1 MAGRLAPTSHTLKI
15 PMPHIQPDEI
25 AKLRQRLD
33 DDAKSQHS
41 KNSIFM
47 FFLFATILLLSSDLP
62 FWSFWTLVF
71 YILGMFLASLLS
83 IPSYLL
89 KAAIAKRITADPAG
103 ESKVAAFRLPM
114 LLVELAS
121 DFAATWILYRI
132 FVALVS

>member
-1 MAGRLAPTSHTLKI
+1 MAGRLPPASHTLKI
-15 PMPHIQPDEI
+15 PMPDNQPDEI
-25 AKLRQRLD
+25 AMLRQRLD

-41 KNSIFM
+41 KNAVFM
-47 FFLFATILLLSSDLP
+47 FFLFATILLLSNDLP
-62 FWSFWTLVF
+62 FWSIWTLVF
-71 YILGMFLASLLS
+71 YFVGMFLASLLS

-89 KAAIAKRITADPAG
+89 KAAIAKRMSADPAG
-103 ESKVAAFRLPM
+103 ESKVATFRLPM